1 MGVTFNQA
9 GISALYAAVVSGAQV
24 LNLFPSVLKHE
35 PKTAPQTDPTLAVW
49 LQSLAPARGMSG
61 QGSTT
66 GRAQF
71 GARVYSSFL
80 AKPEDG
86 IDPKLL
92 ELASALIGVWSGGF
106 TLGGEVMAVDLLG
119 MCGEPLSF
127 EAGYIVHDDK
137 PYRVAEI
144 VLPVIVDDLWSQVP

>member
-1 MGVTFNQA
+1 MGIVFNQA
-9 GISALYAAVVSGAQV
+9 GISALYAAVVSDAMA
-24 LNLFPSVLKHE
+24 LNLFPAVVKHE
-35 PKTAPQTDPTLAVW
+35 PKSAPQTDPTLAVW

-71 GARVYSSFL
+71 GARIYSSFL
-80 AKPEDG
+80 AKPEDD

-92 ELASALIGVWSGGF
+92 ELASALIGAWSGGF

-127 EAGYIVHDDK
+127 EAGYITHDEK
-137 PYRVAEI
+137 PFRVAEL
-144 VLPVIVDDLWSQVP
+144 VLPVIVDDLWEQAP